1 MLPQKASLTTQG
13 AHLIPIFLG
22 SLAGEDP
29 SYLPERG
36 ICLSHGCF
44 PRIRTSGLTDAW
56 RWFGLGVKSSG
67 GSTVPGKKPETSQH
81 LSLRTV
87 RSIGKHT
94 PKPCSHESTM

>member
-1 MLPQKASLTTQG
+1 MLPHKASLTTQG
-13 AHLIPIFLG
+13 ARLIPIFLG
-22 SLAGEDP
+22 SLAGEYP

-67 GSTVPGKKPETSQH
+67 ASTVPGKEARNIP
-81 LSLRTV
+81 
-87 RSIGKHT
+87 T
-94 PKPCSHESTM
+94 PFPQDPYKYRKKTQNPVLIKV